1 MLLIV
6 VLGLIAK
13 LALVSSDCD
22 IGTQKLNDFDM
33 NKVGVIILM
42 YFLHNSIFKTAAFH
56 MFHLR
61 FF

>member
-33 NKVGVIILM
+33 NKVGIDILTC
-42 YFLHNSIFKTAAFH
+42 FP
-56 MFHLR
+56 
-61 FF
+61 